1 MSILDIVEGIRICRR
16 QNIECPAHLFGI
28 VADAHTD
35 QAGTALAIE
44 WRVRHTSKGLAQ
56 SSGVD
61 HRRLANHIRCDLPR
75 ILRHDARAAHEASGQ
90 VRRQASLEHFTKM
103 VVRAKYAEKLDGRA
117 TAAFRVAVSVLLLA
131 FVVEELAFSL

>member
-75 ILRHDARAAHEASGQ
+75 ILRHEASGQ

-103 VVRAKYAEKLDGRA
+103 VDRAKYAEKLDGRA